1 MAEKPYKP
9 KSVKTRSRA
18 GKVANQPIARTETHS
33 ASFGAFL
40 LENFFTFPI
49 QEPEKFVKNRRFYAI
64 AGTYS
69 ASFEVF
75 LSENR
80 TTFPI
85 QEQKKICKKQ
95 EVL

>member
-18 GKVANQPIARTETHS
+18 GKVANQPIARTGIYS

-40 LENFFTFPI
+40 SENRFTFPI
-49 QEPEKFVKNRRFYAI
+49 QEPR
-64 AGTYS
+64 
-69 ASFEVF
+69 
-75 LSENR
+75 
-80 TTFPI
+80 
-85 QEQKKICKKQ
+85 KICKKQ